1 MNNNTAI
8 KLQNLSI
15 GYHQAI
21 LDGINIELPVGKSIV
36 LLGLNGTGKST
47 LLRAIAGIEGLM
59 SGKIFLFNKDVF
71 SLSYGERAKLASLIF
86 SGFSESISLKVF
98 DYVGIGRT
106 PYLNLLAQK
115 TRQDEELI
123 NRAIELTNI
132 KELKDSYIDELSD
145 GERQKCMI
153 ARALAQ
159 DTPIMLLDEPTSHLD
174 VKNKAEITQLLKT
187 IAEDFNKTIIY
198 SSHDVDIAKKNS
210 HIQLIIEN
218 NNLNMA
224 NLSS

>member
-1 MNNNTAI
+1 MSNTTSI
-8 KLQNLSI
+8 KLENLSI

-21 LDGINIELPVGKSIV
+21 LRDINIDLPTGKSVV

-47 LLRAIAGIEGLM
+47 LLKAIAGIEGLI
-59 SGKIFLFNKDVF
+59 SGKVFLFQKDVF
-71 SLSYGERAKLASLIF
+71 SLSYAERAKLASLIF
-86 SGFSESISLKVF
+86 SGFSESTSLKVF
-98 DYVGIGRT
+98 DYVSLGRT

-115 TRQDEELI
+115 TKKDVELI
-123 NRAIELTNI
+123 QRAIELTGISN
-132 KELKDSYIDELSD
+132 LQNFYIDELSD

-174 VKNKAEITQLLKT
+174 VKNKAEITLLLKT

-210 HIQLIIEN
+210 HIQLLIEN
-218 NNLNMA
+218 NKLNVA

>member
-1 MNNNTAI
+1 MSNTTAI
-8 KLQNLSI
+8 KLEKLSI

-21 LDGINIELPVGKSIV
+21 LNNISIELPVGKSIV

-47 LLRAIAGIEGLM
+47 LLRAIAGIEGRL
-59 SGKIFLFNKDVF
+59 SGKIYLFDKDVF
-71 SLSYGERAKLASLIF
+71 ALSYSERAKLSSLIF
-86 SGFSESISLKVF
+86 SGFSESTSLKVF
-98 DYVGIGRT
+98 DYVSLGRT

-115 TRQDEELI
+115 TKQDEELI
-123 NRAIELTNI
+123 NRAIELTEI
-132 KELKDSYIDELSD
+132 KSFQKFHIDELSD

-210 HIQLIIEN
+210 HIQLHIEN
-218 NNLNMA
+218 DNLNMA
-224 NLSS
+224 ILSS

>member
-1 MNNNTAI
+1 MSNTVAI

-15 GYHQAI
+15 GYRQAI
-21 LDGINIELPVGKSIV
+21 LNDINIELPSGNSIV

-47 LLRAIAGIEGLM
+47 LLKTIAGIEGLL
-59 SGKIFLFNKDVF
+59 SGKIFLFEKDVF
-71 SLSYGERAKLASLIF
+71 SLSYSERAKLASLIF
-86 SGFSESISLKVF
+86 SGFSESTSLKVY
-98 DYVGIGRT
+98 DYVSLGRI
-106 PYLNLLAQK
+106 PYLNLLAKK
-115 TRQDEELI
+115 TTHDEKLV
-123 NRAIELTNI
+123 NRAIELTGIEDFQNY
-132 KELKDSYIDELSD
+132 YIDELSD

-174 VKNKAEITQLLKT
+174 VKNKAEITLLLKT

-210 HIQLIIEN
+210 HIQLLIEN
-218 NNLNMA
+218 NKLNVA